1 MLQPGDVAPAFTLL
15 SDDGQNVSLANFRG
29 KNVLLYFFVKA
40 LTPG

>member
-1 MLQPGDVAPAFTLL
+1 MLQPGDAAPAFSLPG
-15 SDDGQNVSLANFRG
+15 DDGKTVSLADFHG

>member
-1 MLQPGDVAPAFTLL
+1 MLQPGDVAPAFTLPG
-15 SDDGQNVSLANFRG
+15 DEGQNVSLSDFKG

>member
-1 MLQPGDVAPAFTLL
+1 MLQPGDVAPSFTLPG
-15 SDDGQNVSLANFRG
+15 DDGQTISLSDYKG

>member
-1 MLQPGDVAPAFTLL
+1 LP
-15 SDDGQNVSLANFRG
+15 SDEGQQVSLAGLRG

>member
-1 MLQPGDVAPAFTLL
+1 MLQPGDAAPLFTLPG
-15 SDDGQNVSLANFRG
+15 DDGQSVSLSNYKG

>member
-1 MLQPGDVAPAFTLL
+1 MLQPGDVAPAFKLPG
-15 SDDGQNVSLANFRG
+15 DDGKDISLADFRG

>member
-1 MLQPGDVAPAFTLL
+1 MLQPGDVAPAFTLPA
-15 SDDGQNVSLANFRG
+15 DDGQQVSLAGLRG

>member
-1 MLQPGDVAPAFTLL
+1 MLQPGDVAPPFSLPG
-15 SDDGQNVSLANFRG
+15 DDGQAISLAGFKG

>member
-1 MLQPGDVAPAFTLL
+1 MLQPGDAAPAFTLPGDEGQKVSL
-15 SDDGQNVSLANFRG
+15 SDFKG

>member
-1 MLQPGDVAPAFTLL
+1 MLQPGDVAPAFTLPG
-15 SDDGQNVSLANFRG
+15 DDGQMVSLSDYKG

>member
-1 MLQPGDVAPAFTLL
+1 MLQPGDVAPPFSLPG
-15 SDDGQNVSLANFRG
+15 DDGKTVALADFRG